1 MNTNGPDLAN
11 LFRQL
16 SEQTSGS
23 AEKPDALQLQ
33 ALLNNTTSAQQE
45 QTAPGGF
52 TLQNALRQVSG
63 LSNLDAS
70 QLSRLSDL
78 SQSQ

>member
-1 MNTNGPDLAN
+1 MNTSGPDLAN

-16 SEQTSGS
+16 SAQTSGS

-33 ALLNNTTSAQQE
+33 TLLSNTTASQQE
-45 QTAPGGF
+45 QTASGGSA
-52 TLQNALRQVSG
+52 LQNTLRQISG

-78 SQSQ
+78 SQPQ